1 MNETIINNINSILH
15 LAPPLLAEF
24 IAALQPV
31 SLSKGDYFL
40 REGDYCRRIALV
52 TKGAF
57 YAYYQK
63 DGLDVIEDFCLEGC
77 FIADYPAFINHNT
90 ARKNFKCLEDA
101 TLLTISKQELD
112 SLYQSNPAYERAG
125 RLIAEFLFTGWES
138 KLRDNIFF
146 TPAERYQKLITSRP
160 DIMQRVPQYLIASF
174 LKITPQYLSQIRQKM
189 IY

>member
-57 YAYYQK
+57 YA
-63 DGLDVIEDFCLEGC
+63 
-77 FIADYPAFINHNT
+77 
-90 ARKNFKCLEDA
+90 
-101 TLLTISKQELD
+101 LLPTTRHLSTITQQGKI
-112 SLYQSNPAYERAG
+112 SNA
-125 RLIAEFLFTGWES
+125 W
-138 KLRDNIFF
+138 K
-146 TPAERYQKLITSRP
+146 
-160 DIMQRVPQYLIASF
+160 MQPC
-174 LKITPQYLSQIRQKM
+174 
-189 IY
+189 